1 MLAIRRKA
9 WRENA
14 HAYPSVKHEHQTWT
28 YPSPT
33 PRHDCSQW
41 DRAISAALAVR
52 ERGRREEKHTRHLVV
67 SPFKEWDSSDLS
79 IRPNSS
85 IEHQH
90 FSPNRNSPPF
100 PRPSLLR
107 SFFSSFFL
115 LLYLSH
121 SPLARPVYAK
131 QRRTHG
137 RKYIYI
143 YIYTNCVSPWPSSKH
158 CLTLTLATR
167 QRATKSR
174 CTSSSFSSSTWI
186 RRTITKRV
194 TFFFFTVPKLKPL
207 SNDTDRNT
215 RILSNDHCASS
226 SRRKQRNHRARTAIM
241 WLGAGGH
248 APAMI
253 LRSKLFVPRL

>member
-1 MLAIRRKA
+1 MFNLRSIEQGYNFVLLVSKYSWPITELHTTNKHCMYTEKSFETKTLAVILALKPDVRSNASRHNGLIHERITHERKKKRRSSKDSKKTAGCKGILAIRRKA

-14 HAYPSVKHEHQTWT
+14 HAYPSVKHEHRTWT

-52 ERGRREEKHTRHLVV
+52 ERGRREEKHTRQLGV
-67 SPFKEWDSSDLS
+67 SPFEKWNRSDLS

-90 FSPNRNSPPF
+90 FSPNRNSSPL

-121 SPLARPVYAK
+121 SPSPLARPVYAK

-137 RKYIYI
+137 RKYIRTVYHRDR
-143 YIYTNCVSPWPSSKH
+143 PPS
-158 CLTLTLATR
+158 
-167 QRATKSR
+167 
-174 CTSSSFSSSTWI
+174 
-186 RRTITKRV
+186 
-194 TFFFFTVPKLKPL
+194 TV
-207 SNDTDRNT
+207 
-215 RILSNDHCASS
+215 
-226 SRRKQRNHRARTAIM
+226 
-241 WLGAGGH
+241 
-248 APAMI
+248 
-253 LRSKLFVPRL
+253 